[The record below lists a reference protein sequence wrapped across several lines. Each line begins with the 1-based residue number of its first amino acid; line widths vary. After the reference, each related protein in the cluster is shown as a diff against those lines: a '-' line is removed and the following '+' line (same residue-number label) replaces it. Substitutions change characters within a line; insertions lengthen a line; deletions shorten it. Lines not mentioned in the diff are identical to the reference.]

1 MYIDMLSFVQ
11 ISWKLFNMFLYITDR
26 QSAKRLK
33 LKKDLNLLGEVIKLW
48 VDYLDSR
55 DSSQRCKQRECVREN
70 VRSMT
75 KEVFCVREKDGYLTH
90 SLPLST
96 HILH

>member
-1 MYIDMLSFVQ
+1 MLSFVQ

-33 LKKDLNLLGEVIKLW
+33 LKKGLGEVIKLW
-48 VDYLDSR
+48 VDYLDRR
-55 DSSQRCKQRECVREN
+55 DSPQRCAHKESVREN

-75 KEVFCVREKDGYLTH
+75 KEVFYYVREKNGYLTH
-90 SLPLST
+90 SLSLST